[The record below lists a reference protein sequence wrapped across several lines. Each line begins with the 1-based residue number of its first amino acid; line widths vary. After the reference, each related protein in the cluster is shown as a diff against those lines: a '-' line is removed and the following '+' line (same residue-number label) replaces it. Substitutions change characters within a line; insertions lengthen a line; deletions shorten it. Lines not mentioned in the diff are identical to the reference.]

1 MKLNIITEMRNN
13 MNNLLSIINEKMNK
27 KFSDFKAILEGL
39 LKLTTYIDEL
49 STHLESQW
57 RLRLTLTIKKNKK
70 AKRKKIIKTTVK
82 RKNYIKYDRIS

>member
-39 LKLTTYIDEL
+39 LKLTMYIDEL
-49 STHLESQW
+49 STHLESQ
-57 RLRLTLTIKKNKK
+57 
-70 AKRKKIIKTTVK
+70 
-82 RKNYIKYDRIS
+82 